1 MKLLVGLGN
10 PGKKYEKARHN
21 LGFMVLD
28 ALLQDLMPVEE
39 TAWEKNNKFNALV
52 AKTSDLI
59 LIKPQTMMNNSG
71 QAVAKMARFY
81 KIEPED
87 IWVIHDEIDFPLGR
101 IKIVQARGAAGHKG
115 VESIIKELGAEEF
128 VRFRLGISQPK
139 ENGKWKMENGK
150 LAESYV
156 LSPFGQGEKKKVRVL
171 VKKVVKAIRYSLDK
185 GLEKAMARKF

>member
-10 PGKKYEKARHN
+10 PGKKYEKTRHN
-21 LGFMVLD
+21 LGFVVLD

-101 IKIVQARGAAGHKG
+101 MKIVQARGAAGHKG
-115 VESIIKELGAEEF
+115 VESVIKELGAEEL
-128 VRFRLGISQPK
+128 VRFRLGI
-139 ENGKWKMENGK
+139 GKPGFDINERE
-150 LAESYV
+150 AESYV

-171 VKKVVKAIRYSLDK
+171 VKKAVKAIKYSLER
-185 GLEKAMARKF
+185 GIGQVANRFN

>member
-171 VKKVVKAIRYSLDK
+171 VKKVVKAIKYSLDK